1 MIIWVVLL
9 ILVVLLAI
17 YLYMCI
23 PRGYSGGKDVVKNL
37 KSHPRTKS
45 DAAVI
50 SYFEEITGHSF
61 PTVLPDWLVWNG
73 KKLELDGYNE
83 ELNMAVEFSGPLHTK
98 WFPQKE
104 NYKKYYNRLLNDA
117 AKNKI
122 CKRRGINLITI
133 DMSLPLHHWRT
144 YILSRLYDV
153 GVQPKPVNY
162 ILEQTAKPFRNPQ
175 LEQELKLHG
184 LDDST

>member
-1 MIIWVVLL
+1 
-9 ILVVLLAI
+9 
-17 YLYMCI
+17 
-23 PRGYSGGKDVVKNL
+23 
-37 KSHPRTKS
+37 
-45 DAAVI
+45 
-50 SYFEEITGHSF
+50 
-61 PTVLPDWLVWNG
+61 VWNG